1 MMNTFLEGYMHDREN
16 GIIVINVNDSISQN
30 ALKKIFEIIL
40 ADKPKT
46 PKVSDTD
53 E

>member
-16 GIIVINVNDSISQN
+16 GIIVINIKDDISQN

-40 ADKPKT
+40 ADKPKVEKKQ
-46 PKVSDTD
+46 PS
-53 E
+53 EE

>member
-1 MMNTFLEGYMHDREN
+1 MMNTFLEGCMHDKEN
-16 GIIVINVNDSISQN
+16 QIIVINVNDSISQN

-40 ADKPKT
+40 ADKPKP
-46 PKVSDTD
+46 PKVAETD

>member
-16 GIIVINVNDSISQN
+16 GIIVLNIKDDISQS

-46 PKVSDTD
+46 PKQT
-53 E
+53 ETET